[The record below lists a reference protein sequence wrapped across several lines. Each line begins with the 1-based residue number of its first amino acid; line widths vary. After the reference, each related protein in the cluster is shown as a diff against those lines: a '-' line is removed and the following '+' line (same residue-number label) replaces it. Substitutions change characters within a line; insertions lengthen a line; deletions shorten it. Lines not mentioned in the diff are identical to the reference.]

1 MKQRRPRQHRSP
13 LKQVSDLTLA
23 PSKTAESRVLGQSNL
38 PLFPPP
44 FFIANNM
51 RNLDSSSAATA
62 ANLTRRQALQRGLQA
77 GAALTALNLSGNTA
91 LAQAKAT
98 PLRVAIIG
106 DGRTGVWAT
115 LRSLPEKQVQT
126 AIGAPLTFQ
135 PGFTASLPVMEAIK
149 AGSVDFSF
157 ATATALVNA
166 IAAKVPM
173 IPLAAYALPADEV
186 DFLVRAD
193 SGIRSAADLKGKR
206 IAHQN
211 GTTGTYSLIKYLE
224 TAGLR
229 LKDVQ
234 AVSLSGVDAYTA
246 LAQGSI
252 DGWIH
257 WQHAGAIAKARLGD
271 KVRLLPNVKTYDWA
285 FYVAS
290 EKALEA
296 NPQAIFNAVKLIKQ
310 TQAKINATPEATAQ
324 LWAAQG
330 GFRPGSLEER
340 VFVELIRD
348 KRLSDSTADLLAPL
362 SKQAATETQ
371 EMADSFQQLGVL
383 PQRTDVVAF
392 LQSSKVS
399 DVAQKIRSAIA

>member
-1 MKQRRPRQHRSP
+1 
-13 LKQVSDLTLA
+13 
-23 PSKTAESRVLGQSNL
+23 
-38 PLFPPP
+38 
-44 FFIANNM
+44 M
-51 RNLDSSSAATA
+51 RNIDSSAAVTA
-62 ANLTRRQALQRGLQA
+62 ANLTRRQALQHGVQA
-77 GAALTALNLSGNTA
+77 GSALAALSLCGNA
-91 LAQAKAT
+91 AWAQAQST

-126 AIGAPLTFQ
+126 AIGTPLTFQ

-173 IPLAAYALPADEV
+173 IPLAAYALPSNEV

-193 SGIRSAADLKGKR
+193 SSIRSAADLKGKR

-257 WQHAGAIAKARLGD
+257 WQHAAGIAKARLGD

-290 EKALEA
+290 EKALETR
-296 NPQAIFNAVKLIKQ
+296 PQAVFNAVKLIRQ
-310 TQAKINATPEATAQ
+310 TQASINQTPEATAR
-324 LWAAQG
+324 LWATQG
-330 GFRPGSLEER
+330 GFRAGSLEEK

-348 KRLSDSTADLLAPL
+348 KRLSDSTADQLAPIN
-362 SKQAATETQ
+362 QRAAVETQ

-383 PQRTDVVAF
+383 PQRTDVLGF
-392 LQSSKVS
+392 LQSSKVT
-399 DVAQKIRSAIA
+399 DVAQKIRSVIA

>member
-1 MKQRRPRQHRSP
+1 MSPYDSTTALTSSP
-13 LKQVSDLTLA
+13 LS
-23 PSKTAESRVLGQSNL
+23 
-38 PLFPPP
+38 
-44 FFIANNM
+44 
-51 RNLDSSSAATA
+51 
-62 ANLTRRQALQRGLQA
+62 RRQALQRGLQA
-77 GAALTALNLSGNTA
+77 GSALAALSLGGNAA
-91 LAQAKAT
+91 LAQSNST

-115 LRSLPEKQVQT
+115 LRSLPESQLHS
-126 AIGAPLTFQ
+126 AIGSAITFQ

-186 DFLVRAD
+186 DFLVRAE
-193 SGIRSAADLKGKR
+193 SSIRSAADLKGKR

-229 LKDVQ
+229 LKDVE

-257 WQHAGAIAKARLGD
+257 WQHAAAIAKARLGD
-271 KVRLLPNVKTYDWA
+271 KVRLLPNVRTYDWA

-290 EKALEA
+290 EKALQS
-296 NPQAIFNAVKLIKQ
+296 NPQAVFNAVRLIKQ
-310 TQAKINATPEATAQ
+310 TQARINASPEATAK

-330 GFRPGSLEER
+330 GFRPGSLEEK

-362 SKQAATETQ
+362 SRQAAIETQ

-383 PQRTDVVAF
+383 PQRTDVVGF
-392 LQSSKVS
+392 LQSSKVG
-399 DVAQKIRSAIA
+399 DVAQKIRSALS

>member
-1 MKQRRPRQHRSP
+1 M
-13 LKQVSDLTLA
+13 
-23 PSKTAESRVLGQSNL
+23 QSGL
-38 PLFPPP
+38 
-44 FFIANNM
+44 IA
-51 RNLDSSSAATA
+51 SSALAF
-62 ANLTRRQALQRGLQA
+62 GA
-77 GAALTALNLSGNTA
+77 GGAS
-91 LAQAKAT
+91 AQTKPT
-98 PLRVAIIG
+98 PLRIAIIG

-115 LRSLPEKQVQT
+115 LRALPNEQIEK
-126 AIGAPLTFQ
+126 AIGAPVVFQ

-149 AGSVDFSF
+149 AGSIDFSF

-166 IAAKVPM
+166 VAARVPM
-173 IPLAAYALPADEV
+173 IPLAAYALPSDEV

-193 SGIRSAADLKGKR
+193 SGIQKAADLKGKK

-290 EKALEA
+290 EKALEQ
-296 NPQAIFNAVKLIKQ
+296 NPQAVFNAVKLIKQ
-310 TQAKINATPEATAQ
+310 TQAKINATPEASAQ
-324 LWAAQG
+324 LWASQG
-330 GFRPGSLEER
+330 GYRENSLEQK

-348 KRLSDSTADLLAPL
+348 KRLSDSTADQLAPL
-362 SKQAATETQ
+362 GSAAATSTQ
-371 EMADSFQQLGVL
+371 DLADNFHQLGVL
-383 PQRTDVVAF
+383 PQRTDVTHF
-392 LQSSKVS
+392 LQSEKVTAI
-399 DVAQKIRSAIA
+399 AQKIRPLIA

>member
-1 MKQRRPRQHRSP
+1 MEHFS
-13 LKQVSDLTLA
+13 T
-23 PSKTAESRVLGQSNL
+23 
-38 PLFPPP
+38 
-44 FFIANNM
+44 
-51 RNLDSSSAATA
+51 
-62 ANLTRRQALQRGLQA
+62 LTRRQILQRGLMA
-77 GAALTALNLSGNTA
+77 STVAALGSHSA
-91 LAQAKAT
+91 LAQSA

-106 DGRTGVWAT
+106 DGKTGIFAS
-115 LRSLPEKQVQT
+115 LRDQSAQQLQQ
-126 AIGAPLTFQ
+126 AIGAPLSFQ

-149 AGSVDFSF
+149 GGAVDFSF

-166 IAAKVPM
+166 INAKVPM
-173 IPLAAYALPADEV
+173 IPVAAYALPADEV
-186 DFLVRAD
+186 DFLVQAN
-193 SGIRSAADLKGKR
+193 SGIQSAADLKGKR

-234 AVSLSGVDAYTA
+234 AVSLTAVDAYTA

-257 WQHAGAIAKARLGD
+257 WQHAGAIAKARLGN

-290 EKALEA
+290 EKALASNPEA
-296 NPQAIFNAVKLIKQ
+296 VFKAVKLLKQ
-310 TQAKINATPEATAQ
+310 TQAQINAAPEASAK

-330 GFRPGSLEER
+330 GFRENSLEHK

-348 KRLSDSTADLLAPL
+348 QRLSDSTADRLAPL
-362 SKQAATETQ
+362 GQQAAVETQ
-371 EMADSFQQLGVL
+371 QMADSFHQLGVL
-383 PQRTDVVAF
+383 PQRTDVLRF
-392 LQSSKVS
+392 LQSSPVTE
-399 DVAQKIRSAIA
+399 VAQKIRAVLA